1 MINSRFNIPTPTPP
15 VKQHLQ
21 HPKAFELVKIVSF
34 KYHTQRL
41 DLMVTFF
48 VKGKINDSEYQ
59 FVYHHLSVDC
69 LLVKVKRFTSNTSK
83 LKDKT
88 HVFN

>member
-1 MINSRFNIPTPTPP
+1 MINSRFNTPLPHQATPPTPQTF
-15 VKQHLQ
+15 K
-21 HPKAFELVKIVSF
+21 LVKIVSF
-34 KYHTQRL
+34 KYPTQKL

-88 HVFN
+88 RVFN

>member
-1 MINSRFNIPTPTPP
+1 MLINSRFNIPPP
-15 VKQHLQ
+15 PGKQHPQ

-48 VKGKINDSEYQ
+48 VKGNINDSEYQ

-69 LLVKVKRFTSNTSK
+69 LLVKVKLFTSNTSK
-83 LKDKT
+83 LKDNT
-88 HVFN
+88 RVFN

>member
-1 MINSRFNIPTPTPP
+1 
-15 VKQHLQ
+15 
-21 HPKAFELVKIVSF
+21 
-34 KYHTQRL
+34 
-41 DLMVTFF
+41 MVTFF
-48 VKGKINDSEYQ
+48 VKGKINDSDYQ

-88 HVFN
+88 CVFN